1 MILIPIYL
9 IGFVISLT
17 FLKYF
22 GKRLGIDYDDEKT
35 YADYDDWENNE
46 QAYFGFSTF
55 WFVLAPIAI
64 VVGIFVLLQKFSKWY
79 LKL

>member
-22 GKRLGIDYDDEKT
+22 GKRLGIDYDQDEP
-35 YADYDDWENNE
+35 YSYDDWESNE
-46 QAYFGFSTF
+46 QAYFGFSIF
-55 WFVLAPIAI
+55 WFVLAPIAT